1 MIKHFNEAGLPEALF
16 HRIEQMGFTAP
27 TAIQAKAIPVA
38 LEGKDILGSAQ
49 TGTGKTGAYGIPLVA
64 QLLTSTQGS
73 SLVLLPTRELAAQVT
88 QELKKFIGGSKI
100 KTALL
105 IGGESMPK
113 QISQLKQRPR
123 LIIGTPGRINDHL
136 KRGTLILKDTDFLVL
151 DEVDRMLDMGF
162 GVQLDNIIPFIAA
175 KHQTLMFSATLS
187 EKIKKIANK
196 YLTNPTQISV
206 GSNNAPVENIKMT
219 HVKLSE
225 SEKYPRLLDELNE
238 RKGSILMFVKT
249 KHGADSMAVKLK
261 KLGHKAGALHGDLRQ
276 NKRNQVIAAFRN
288 QDFRILIGT
297 DVAARGLDIP
307 HIAHVINYDLPQSPE
322 DYIHRVGRTARAGA
336 TGEAIN
342 FLSPSDNMKWKEIQR
357 LLNPSA
363 TPEDIRRPNSKGDRY
378 KAAKSNRFKR
388 NIQKR
393 WNKPKTSKRAS

>member
-1 MIKHFNEAGLPEALF
+1 MIKHFKEAGLPEPLF
-16 HRIEQMGFTAP
+16 HRIEQMGFTEP
-27 TAIQAKAIPVA
+27 TPIQAKSIPVA

-49 TGTGKTGAYGIPLVA
+49 TGTGKTAAYGIPLVSK
-64 QLLTSTQGS
+64 LITSSQGS

-113 QISQLKQRPR
+113 QINQLRQKPR

-136 KRGTLILKDTDFLVL
+136 KRKTLTLKDTNFLVL

-162 GVQLDNIIPFIAA
+162 GVQLDNIIPFIAE

-187 EKIKKIANK
+187 ASIKKISAK
-196 YLTNPTQISV
+196 YLEDPVHISV
-206 GSNNAPVENIKMT
+206 GSNHTPVENIKMF

-225 SEKYPRLLDELNE
+225 SEKYPRLLAELDE

-249 KHGADSMAVKLK
+249 KHGADNMAVKLK

-276 NKRNQVIAAFRN
+276 SKRNQVIAAFRN
-288 QDFRILIGT
+288 KDFRILIGT

-336 TGEAIN
+336 KGEAVN
-342 FLSPSDNMKWKEIQR
+342 FLSPSDNLKWKAIQR
-357 LLNPSA
+357 LLDPTSS
-363 TPEDIRRPNSKGDRY
+363 PEEIKGPGSRNNRRKD
-378 KAAKSNRFKR
+378 AKSNRFKR
-388 NIQKR
+388 SIKKR
-393 WNKPKTSKRAS
+393 WGKKPTKRAS